1 MKTSKAMG
9 IELSDNEIKAIND
22 AKLVIRNILEE
33 CENEFPVNDYVLNI
47 EDGWVVLDEHELDIL
62 SRCLEG
68 LSGIKTM
75 VAMEVDNGK
84 VKQKTETTRK

>member
-1 MKTSKAMG
+1 MKASKALG

-33 CENEFPVNDYVLNI
+33 CENEFPVSDYVLNI

-62 SRCLEG
+62 NRCLEG

-75 VAMEVDNGK
+75 VAMEV
-84 VKQKTETTRK
+84 E

>member
-1 MKTSKAMG
+1 MKASKALG

-33 CENEFPVNDYVLNI
+33 CENEFPVSDYVLNI
-47 EDGWVVLDEHELDIL
+47 EDGQVVLDEHELDIL
-62 SRCLEG
+62 NRCLEG

-75 VAMEVDNGK
+75 VAMEV
-84 VKQKTETTRK
+84 E